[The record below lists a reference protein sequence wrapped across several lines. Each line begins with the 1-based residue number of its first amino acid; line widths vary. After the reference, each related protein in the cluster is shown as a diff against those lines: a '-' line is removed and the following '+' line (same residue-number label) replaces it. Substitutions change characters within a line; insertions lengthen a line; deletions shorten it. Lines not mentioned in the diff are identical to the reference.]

1 MNKNVFPLIGF
12 LITNACA
19 SATVP
24 HAFRAIGFTENEITI
39 LERAASEWSIASN
52 GKYNLMIVDANGC
65 DEDTCSTIHIVDKIT
80 NKSKIVGITVENL
93 DAGYAV
99 GITDAKNDDLG
110 VRTENDKVT
119 ADAEL
124 YDVQIL
130 NMRSGNLRTC
140 AWGEND
146 GWDEVLFRVSMHE
159 FGHVLGKKHIN
170 KPWNVMSKYC
180 STNANSPT
188 EADLTD

>member
-1 MNKNVFPLIGF
+1 MSGRLPQ
-12 LITNACA
+12 
-19 SATVP
+19 
-24 HAFRAIGFTENEITI
+24 
-39 LERAASEWSIASN
+39 N

-110 VRTENDKVT
+110 VRTE
-119 ADAEL
+119 
-124 YDVQIL
+124 IL